1 MGVSGSSVRRR
12 VKFSKIECK
21 EREGEEGKAFVQA
34 DTSPLCRRL
43 AGVETVA
50 VQVSFNLTEM
60 GVLHVKG
67 MGYSLGSSD
76 GDGGFRAVGPSSGE
90 IQQNRV

>member
-1 MGVSGSSVRRR
+1 MTAVGVSGSSVRRR

-21 EREGEEGKAFVQA
+21 ERGGEAFVQA

-43 AGVETVA
+43 AGVETIA

-67 MGYSLGSSD
+67 MGYSSGSGD
-76 GDGGFRAVGPSSGE
+76 GDGGFRVGGPTSDE
-90 IQQNRV
+90 IQQNRA